1 MASDETS
8 KPAWSNSDEALTHD
22 AEKLQ
27 QERRNRK
34 PFFYC
39 RWVATRP
46 YLMFFVTLILQLF
59 PVVITGI
66 LFGVNYDLFPTN
78 FEVLPMELYDIPYRV
93 RDYAYRDKHKFD
105 NSITRSLTDTGYPTY
120 ERGLSYSFSNIE
132 LFFDADG
139 GNILTKANL
148 QTIKYIEEH
157 LIASDGYSTSFC
169 HTKNSSLICKDPTSL
184 IRYFDGT
191 FSSVSPTFNDPTFS
205 NIAGVI
211 YEAYTNNLTKADFE
225 YFLPKSYSITPTTAS
240 FSVTRTQI
248 AIGCS
253 LSGSTKCL
261 LMRDTAREWLG
272 KTMKPRLETLLDDI
286 SQFDFYYISSN
297 LLFYDVIQQA
307 MKDMMFA
314 IGSMFF
320 IFCFMTF
327 HTRSLFVSGL
337 AVMSILTSFA
347 GTNLIYRCIIGF
359 EYLGFFHVLAIF
371 IILGIGADDLFVF
384 YDSWRLTAFSS
395 YPSLAHRLTE
405 AYSKS
410 CKSMLITSI
419 TTAVA
424 FTASALSPLL
434 ATKSFGVF
442 AAILVI
448 YNYLSVI
455 IFFPTVVMVYHIK
468 YEDWTWPCCRCRK
481 KGDNCKIENDQRTN
495 SMSKVVPE
503 NVYTVQSNDTKD
515 PSSPIKGDFVRPSVR
530 LSPIKAKELSD
541 KSKIENGYTTR
552 SVSEY
557 DNDINKPMTTKQ
569 KLNSPCI
576 PKAKQKEKKLVVF
589 FRDHYWRFI
598 TSKWTRFALLPVFI
612 ATVCVFGYYAS
623 TLEPD
628 NENLQLFQDDHH
640 YSKAVYAQEYTML
653 VSTADSLVQIH
664 VVWGLKNKDRS
675 HCHFSSIQCRG
686 NNVYDDDFDPNT
698 VANQQALMT
707 FCNRLYN
714 MTAAEIQEYKIR
726 TDSSTGQL
734 EVACFTK
741 DLDTFLQS
749 KSADIG
755 IGDLSLPWDYTK
767 TMNFMNA
774 LPSHYDTSSFTTAF
788 QDYLAIPVGYW
799 LYNEFQKNYT
809 SDFGHHDAL
818 IGEYKNTSGFTQQL
832 LSDSSIYYG
841 TQFKYIAVEIN
852 TTINRKTTGYAT
864 GIPLVELWE
873 TFINDQ
879 VSTMPTGL
887 KGGFQL
893 TFQTWHWF
901 YVQKSLADNAVQG
914 IIIGVTLAFP
924 ILTLTTMNVIIGF
937 FATMS
942 ICCTTICVIGVIP
955 LAGWKLGLLVSLNMC
970 IVVGL
975 AVDYVVHLAEGYHLS
990 LHKDRL
996 NRTRDMLEEMA
1007 TSVFSGACTTLGASC
1022 FMFFA
1027 MVQFF
1032 LQFGI
1037 FLFCTIGFSLFFS
1050 LGLFTLLMG
1059 MLGPENNTGC
1069 LKTLFAKCRNKLK
1082 KTEKTEKTETDSEI
1096 TLNQSMSASTISAAG
1111 SQNKLIQSQVP
1122 PHVSRI
1128 NVNGFDN
1135 KNV

>member
-1 MASDETS
+1 MASDESS
-8 KPAWSNSDEALTHD
+8 KTAWSNSVEETAHEAG
-22 AEKLQ
+22 KLQ
-27 QERRNRK
+27 EERRNRK

-46 YLMFFVTLILQLF
+46 YLMFFVTLMLQLL
-59 PVVITGI
+59 PVFITGM

-78 FEVLPMELYDIPYRV
+78 FEQLPMELYDIPYRL
-93 RDYAYRDKHKFD
+93 RDYAYRDKHKYD
-105 NSITRSLTDTGYPTY
+105 NSITRSLTDSGYPTY

-148 QTIKYIEEH
+148 QTIKYIEEY
-157 LIASDGYSTSFC
+157 LVAADGYSTSFC
-169 HTKNSSLICKDPTSL
+169 HTQNSSLTCKDPTSL
-184 IRYFDGT
+184 IRYFDGS
-191 FSSVSPTFNDPTFS
+191 FASVSPTFNDPTFS
-205 NIAGVI
+205 NIPGVI

-240 FSVTRTQI
+240 FSITRTQI

-253 LSGSTKCL
+253 LSGNTKCL
-261 LMRDTAREWLG
+261 SMRDLARSWLG
-272 KTMKPRLETLLDDI
+272 NTMKPRLETLLDDI

-384 YDSWRLTAFSS
+384 YDSWRLTAFSG
-395 YPSLAHRLTE
+395 YPSLGHRLTE

-468 YEDWTWPCCRCRK
+468 YEDWTWPCCRCTK
-481 KGDNCKIENDQRTN
+481 KTKGEGECADSKTEVDQRN

-503 NVYTVQSNDTKD
+503 NVYTIQSNDTKD
-515 PSSPIKGDFVRPSVR
+515 PSSPIKGDFVRPPAR

-541 KSKIENGYTTR
+541 KSKVENGYSTS
-552 SVSEY
+552 SVFPH
-557 DNDINKPMTTKQ
+557 DNNKKPMTTEE
-569 KLNSPCI
+569 KLNSPCF

-598 TSKWTRFALLPVFI
+598 TSKWTRIVLLPVFI
-612 ATVCVFGYYAS
+612 ATVCVFGYFAS

-640 YSKAVYAQEYTML
+640 YSKAQYAQEYSML

-675 HCHFSSIQCRG
+675 HCHFSSIQCGG
-686 NNVYDDDFDPNT
+686 NNVYDEDFDPNLVT
-698 VANQQALMT
+698 NQQALMT
-707 FCNRLYN
+707 FCDRLYN
-714 MTAAEIQEYKIR
+714 MTAAEIQKYKIR
-726 TDSSTGQL
+726 TDSTTGQT

-741 DLDTFLQS
+741 SLDTFLQS
-749 KSADIG
+749 KTADIG

-774 LPSHYDTSSFTTAF
+774 LPSHYDTSSFTTDF
-788 QDYLAIPVGYW
+788 KDFLAIPVGYW

-809 SDFGHHDAL
+809 ADFGHYDAL

-832 LSDSSIYYG
+832 LSDSC
-841 TQFKYIAVEIN
+841 K
-852 TTINRKTTGYAT
+852 
-864 GIPLVELWE
+864 
-873 TFINDQ
+873 
-879 VSTMPTGL
+879 
-887 KGGFQL
+887 
-893 TFQTWHWF
+893 
-901 YVQKSLADNAVQG
+901 
-914 IIIGVTLAFP
+914 
-924 ILTLTTMNVIIGF
+924 
-937 FATMS
+937 
-942 ICCTTICVIGVIP
+942 
-955 LAGWKLGLLVSLNMC
+955 LVS
-970 IVVGL
+970 IVTVI
-975 AVDYVVHLAEGYHLS
+975 E
-990 LHKDRL
+990 
-996 NRTRDMLEEMA
+996 
-1007 TSVFSGACTTLGASC
+1007 
-1022 FMFFA
+1022 
-1027 MVQFF
+1027 
-1032 LQFGI
+1032 
-1037 FLFCTIGFSLFFS
+1037 
-1050 LGLFTLLMG
+1050 
-1059 MLGPENNTGC
+1059 
-1069 LKTLFAKCRNKLK
+1069 LKRGNGNAQN
-1082 KTEKTEKTETDSEI
+1082 DSE
-1096 TLNQSMSASTISAAG
+1096 
-1111 SQNKLIQSQVP
+1111 
-1122 PHVSRI
+1122 
-1128 NVNGFDN
+1128 
-1135 KNV
+1135 